1 MAGSW
6 WAIGLRS
13 AAAILFA
20 IVVLWLPPQAVA
32 PLVFLFAAYLIADG
46 AFAILAGMRAPR
58 WGSRW
63 PMLILEGSVNLQRRQ
78 RSSSGSR
85 LPPSRWFRSPPR
97 GCHQWRAAACGG
109 TQTFRERGSL
119 DPRGGRGRVGRL
131 GCFGGDPRRQ
141 RHADDGT
148 VAGGLCA
155 DLWRDPRGPRR
166 PLATR
171 DNAPQLGAPPAARD
185 GVNRSELCPAPASRM
200 GKLDP
205 MLQGWHGRC
214 VRPPRCDTIC
224 GPPGR

>member
-63 PMLILEGSVNLQRRQ
+63 PMLILEGSVNL
-78 RSSSGSR
+78 
-85 LPPSRWFRSPPR
+85 
-97 GCHQWRAAACGG
+97 AAAAAVLVWQSVAAVALVPIATAWAVISGG
-109 TQTFRERGSL
+109 LLLAAAHRLSGRGSL